1 MGHDSADLQQST
13 LRLLVLRALSDGPKH
28 GHEIMRWIRERA
40 DDELRIEEG
49 AIYPTLH
56 RLHGDRLVDAAWGV
70 TENSRKAKYY
80 ELTDRGLARL
90 EKDLGSWERY
100 VSVVSNVLRPA

>member
-1 MGHDSADLQQST
+1 MGNNSADLKQST
-13 LRLLVLRALSDGPKH
+13 LRLLILRALSDGPMH

-70 TENSRKAKYY
+70 SENSRRAKYY
-80 ELTDRGLARL
+80 ELTAHGLARL
-90 EKDLGSWERY
+90 DADLGSWERY
-100 VSVVSNVLRPA
+100 VSAVSKVLRPA